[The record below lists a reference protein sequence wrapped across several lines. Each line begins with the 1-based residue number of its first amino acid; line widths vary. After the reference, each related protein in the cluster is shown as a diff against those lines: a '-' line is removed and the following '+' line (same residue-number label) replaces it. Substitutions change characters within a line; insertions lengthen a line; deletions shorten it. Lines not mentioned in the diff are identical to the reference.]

1 MNKVWRGEAF
11 IPNEYFPPNVDKFN
25 AYAIHGQPENQ
36 RIYKALFPSNGAQP
50 DFHALEYFQNLDFE
64 IDQKTISQ
72 FWKNALNKNCTSF
85 Q

>member
-1 MNKVWRGEAF
+1 MPILLCNPYLVKVTTKGEGESK
-11 IPNEYFPPNVDKFN
+11 IPKILTTWFMDDP
-25 AYAIHGQPENQ
+25 
-36 RIYKALFPSNGAQP
+36 KALFPSNGAQP